1 METKKT
7 IVFIT
12 HNIVEAVFL
21 SDRVHVMSARPG
33 RLAETIDVNF
43 PRPRTIEMLSD
54 PKAIDLVSKIKAK
67 IERT

>member
-1 METKKT
+1 
-7 IVFIT
+7 
-12 HNIVEAVFL
+12 
-21 SDRVHVMSARPG
+21 MSARPG